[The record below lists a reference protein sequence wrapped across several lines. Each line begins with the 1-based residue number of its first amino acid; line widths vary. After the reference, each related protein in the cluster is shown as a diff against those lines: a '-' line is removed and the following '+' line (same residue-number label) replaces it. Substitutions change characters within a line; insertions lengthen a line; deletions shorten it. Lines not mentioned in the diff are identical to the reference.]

1 MVKEDP
7 KLPTSKP
14 TFSEQDSE
22 KLVELLN
29 FIATNAKFNNLDV
42 KSCIKFTKLLN
53 WCQVELLPKIDAY
66 KFEVVSVK
74 PAKAE
79 KK

>member
-22 KLVELLN
+22 KLVEL
-29 FIATNAKFNNLDV
+29 LDV